1 MGLANRVT
9 GSLLLSTV
17 ALAAGV
23 PSAFAQDHAGIVT
36 SLEGVAMVSRI
47 TLPEGRPLQ
56 FKDDVYVRDRITTGD
71 RSLVRVLLGGKAT
84 VTARERSV
92 LTITEIP
99 GVSTVHL
106 EEGRISVAV
115 SKGLMKAGEVIEIKT
130 PNAVSAIRGTVV
142 VAEVLPGATVRST
155 ISVLRGLVEVTR
167 LDTGRQ
173 VGKSV
178 FVGASQAI
186 TVAGS
191 KPLTQPNA
199 ITAGDVK
206 RLTAEFRMVPRD
218 LAPGATTP
226 AVELAKQHAIDDAT
240 HAVSAHKAAGK
251 AVEIE
256 ARGKKP
262 EGAVDRDGGDDKGK
276 DKGNK
281 NDTDNG
287 AGLSGSV
294 TAPIG
299 SSAQGGTAP
308 TVTGGALSASSSPS
322 VSDALLGG
330 ALKKSVKK

>member
-1 MGLANRVT
+1 
-9 GSLLLSTV
+9 
-17 ALAAGV
+17 
-23 PSAFAQDHAGIVT
+23 
-36 SLEGVAMVSRI
+36 MVSRI

-71 RSLVRVLLGGKAT
+71 RSLVRVLLGGKAI

-115 SKGLMKAGEVIEIKT
+115 SKGLMKASEVIEIKT

-191 KPLTQPNA
+191 RALTQPNA

-206 RLTAEFRMVPRD
+206 RLTAFRMVPRD
-218 LAPGATTP
+218 LARGATTP
-226 AVELAKQHAIDDAT
+226 AVEFAKQHAIDDAT
-240 HAVSAHKAAGK
+240 HAVSAHTAAAK
-251 AVEIE
+251 AVGIE
-256 ARGKKP
+256 ARGKKQ
-262 EGAVDRDGGDDKGK
+262 EGAVDHNGGDDKGK

-287 AGLSGSV
+287 ADLSSSV

-299 SSAQGGTAP
+299 SSPQGGTALTP
-308 TVTGGALSASSSPS
+308 TAGGLSASSSPS
-322 VSDALLGG
+322 VSDAVLGG